1 VPTVTGLAQR
11 KAEALS
17 LLPTLNLPSK
27 LDEAWRRTSL
37 EGLELE
43 TYKHEGPIS
52 VELKGNVPAGVIFTD
67 ILTAIAQHGDLVAKR
82 IGTLL
87 PHGQDR
93 LAAAQSAYLNGGF
106 FLYVPKNVVVEEP
119 LQVIYTGKAG
129 QALYLHALVV
139 TEANAQ
145 VTVLEQFE
153 GEGEYLH
160 VGVAEVFPGEGARVR
175 FGYLQNHSEDAWS
188 IYYRRGLTGRDST
201 LDWVGGEFGGGVVRS
216 ELIGH
221 VNGVGSSSTIK
232 VVFGGSGNQHIDIVA
247 HQIHTGNNSTSDI
260 LGRGVLTGKAHSVF
274 RGNGQI
280 NKGALNCSTYQRQ
293 QALVLSAKARA
304 DSIPALIINEHDVQ
318 GAGHAATVGKLDEEQ
333 LFYLMARGLSK
344 KEATTMLVLAFL
356 SPVLDQIPVEALREK
371 MTKLMSEK
379 VNG

>member
-1 VPTVTGLAQR
+1 MSTVTGLQQR

-17 LLPTLNLPSK
+17 LLSTLAIPSK
-27 LDEAWRRTSL
+27 RHEAWRRTSL
-37 EGLELE
+37 EGLEPE
-43 TYKHEGPIS
+43 QYKHDVPAS
-52 VELKGNVPAGVIFTD
+52 VELKGNLPAGVIFTN
-67 ILTAIAQHGDLVAKR
+67 ILTAIEQHGDLVAKF

-87 PHGQDR
+87 PHGQDK
-93 LAAAQSAYLNGGF
+93 LAAAQSAHLNGGF
-106 FLYVPKNVVVEEP
+106 FLYVPKNVTVEEP
-119 LQVIYTGKAG
+119 LQVVYNGKAG
-129 QALYLHALVV
+129 EALYLHALVV
-139 TEANAQ
+139 TEANAS

-160 VGVAEVFPGEGARVR
+160 VGVAEVFTGEGSRVR

-188 IYYRRGLTGRDST
+188 VYYRRAKTGRDSS

-216 ELIGH
+216 ELIGDI
-221 VNGVGSSSTIK
+221 NGVGSNSTIK
-232 VVFGGSGNQHIDIVA
+232 VVFGASGNQHIDIVA
-247 HQIHTGNNSTSDI
+247 SQVHTGNNSGSDI

-293 QALVLSAKARA
+293 QALVLSDKARA
-304 DSIPALIINEHDVQ
+304 DEIPALIINEHEVE

-333 LFYLMARGLSK
+333 LFYLMARGLSR

-356 SPVLDQIPVEALREK
+356 SPVLDQIPVEALRDE
-371 MTKLMSEK
+371 MTKLMAEK